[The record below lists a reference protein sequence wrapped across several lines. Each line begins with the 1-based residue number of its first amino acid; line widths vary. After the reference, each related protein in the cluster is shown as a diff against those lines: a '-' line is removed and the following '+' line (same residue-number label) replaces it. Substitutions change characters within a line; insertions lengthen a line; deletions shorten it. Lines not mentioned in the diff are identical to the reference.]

1 MHNNHSLNN
10 SMPVWR
16 GWVAAIR
23 LKTLPAVLAPVILG
37 QFLAWQAA
45 SQFSWFLASVILC
58 CALLLQIG
66 VNLANDVFDFEAG
79 IDRQDRLGPARA
91 AQSGWL
97 TVRQLHCGLIVV
109 LSLAILLGLVLVVY
123 GGWLFLL
130 LGCLSVLAALA
141 YSGGPFPLAS
151 HALGEVAVFLFFGL
165 LAVVGGFY
173 LQQPEIR
180 TSVWGYGAAMGALT
194 AAIMLVNNIR
204 DVSSD
209 RAAGKHTLV
218 VIIGSRF
225 GRLLYGV
232 LLVSASLWHLQF
244 SVSAILLCLISAVL
258 WGYLY
263 HRDRVALNRQL
274 AQTAMFCLLY
284 SLVVVADHW
293 I

>member
-1 MHNNHSLNN
+1 MHNNQPLNDQ
-10 SMPVWR
+10 MPAWR
-16 GWVAAIR
+16 GWIAAIR

-45 SQFSWFLASVILC
+45 SQFSWFLAAVISG

-79 IDRQDRLGPARA
+79 VDGLDRLGPARA

-97 TVRQLHCGLIVV
+97 TVQQLRRGLILV
-109 LSLAILLGLVLVVY
+109 LSLASLLGLVLVAY

-130 LGCLSVLAALA
+130 LGSLSILAALA
-141 YSGGPFPLAS
+141 YSAGPFPLAS
-151 HALGEVAVFLFFGL
+151 HALGEVTVFLFFGL

-173 LQQPEIR
+173 LQHPEISD
-180 TSVWGYGAAMGALT
+180 SVWGYGAAMGALT

-209 RAAGKHTLV
+209 RAAGKHTLI
-218 VIIGSRF
+218 VIIGTDW
-225 GRLLYGV
+225 GRVFYGLL
-232 LLVSASLWHLQF
+232 LFSASLWHLQF
-244 SVSAILLCLISAVL
+244 SLSAIFLCLISAAL
-258 WGYLY
+258 WRKLY
-263 HRDRVALNRQL
+263 RREGVALNQQL
-274 AQTAMFCLLY
+274 AQTAVFCLIY